1 MNDRE
6 KGVRKLD
13 QVDRRSQVGVSRA
26 LRARDVSRPAA
37 AELDAA
43 LERIGKTPL
52 PPRASR
58 PAQAA
63 EEARRPPRTG

>member
-37 AELDAA
+37 ADVEAA
-43 LERIGKTPL
+43 LERIEKTPL
-52 PPRASR
+52 PPRTS
-58 PAQAA
+58 PK
-63 EEARRPPRTG
+63 GN

>member
-26 LRARDVSRPAA
+26 LRARDVSRPSK
-37 AELDAA
+37 AEIAAA
-43 LERIGKTPL
+43 LERVGKTPL
-52 PPRASR
+52 PPR
-58 PAQAA
+58 PKAQQ
-63 EEARRPPRTG
+63 